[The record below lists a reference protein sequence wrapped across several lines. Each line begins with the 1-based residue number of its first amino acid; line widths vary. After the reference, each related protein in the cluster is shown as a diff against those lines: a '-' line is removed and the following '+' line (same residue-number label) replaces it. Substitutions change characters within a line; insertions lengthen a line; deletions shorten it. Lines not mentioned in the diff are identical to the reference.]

1 MRVLVGIEVG
11 NLNAC
16 ALQLSD
22 LCNDLGFDLVC
33 IQSPS
38 GCASRKAD
46 DALAKIRPGIR
57 D

>member
-1 MRVLVGIEVG
+1 VAIEVC